1 MIFMLLLFLAI
12 DRAINLKSYP
22 ALARRV
28 RILN

>member
-1 MIFMLLLFLAI
+1 LFLAI
-12 DRAINLKSYP
+12 VRAINLKSYP